1 MLLSEFGIRL
11 LAIDCYIVG
20 MDSRDA
26 PPAIGREGWKMY
38 AKINSS
44 GLILSTVRAGM
55 DEHHDQIRPATV
67 AECVEVLRS
76 IPINEISANPA
87 AYQAL
92 AVGIARG
99 AWVGSVGA
107 WV

>member
-1 MLLSEFGIRL
+1 
-11 LAIDCYIVG
+11 
-20 MDSRDA
+20 
-26 PPAIGREGWKMY
+26 
-38 AKINSS
+38 
-44 GLILSTVRAGM
+44 M